1 MKIPGE
7 AAERV
12 ARSLLEVGPATAAEL
27 AIRLELTAAGVRRPL
42 AALVEAGLVAA
53 LDRPPYGPIP
63 VRRRGRP
70 SQVFTLTQA
79 GRDALN
85 QAYDE
90 LALEVLDFVARTQG
104 EAGIRAFA
112 AERAARLVQVLP
124 RRTDDPVNAVVT
136 VLTDA
141 GYSPS
146 VTTLAD
152 DALGE
157 HVVQLCQHHCPVVD
171 AAAAYPALCEAET
184 TALGS
189 ALGRHV
195 TRLATLAHGDG
206 ICTAVISASE
216 LGDDEHA
223 RTAARLQHAAPV
235 RHAPVRKATA

>member
-1 MKIPGE
+1 M
-7 AAERV
+7 

-27 AIRLELTAAGVRRPL
+27 AARLGMTSAGVRRPL
-42 AALVEAGLVAA
+42 TALVDAGLATG
-53 LDRPPYGPIP
+53 LDRPPYGPAP
-63 VRRRGRP
+63 ARRRGRP
-70 SQVFTLTQA
+70 SQVFTITQA

-85 QAYDE
+85 QAYDA
-90 LALEVLDFVARTQG
+90 LALEVLDYVARTQG

-112 AERAARLVQVLP
+112 AERAARLVRELP
-124 RRTDDPVNAVVT
+124 RAGDPVEAVVSA
-136 VLTDA
+136 LADG
-141 GYSPS
+141 GYAPS
-146 VTTLAD
+146 VTKVADETLGD
-152 DALGE
+152 

-184 TALGS
+184 AALGS

-206 ICTAVISASE
+206 ICTAVISVSE

-223 RTAARLQHAAPV
+223 RTAARLQQAE